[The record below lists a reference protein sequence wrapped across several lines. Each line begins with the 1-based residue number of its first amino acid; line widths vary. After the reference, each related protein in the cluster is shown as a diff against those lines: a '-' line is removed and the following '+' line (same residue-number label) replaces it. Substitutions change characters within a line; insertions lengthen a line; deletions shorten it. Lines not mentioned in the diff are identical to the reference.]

1 MKQVS
6 NREEALDVL
15 LESVA
20 LMRAWQ
26 KKYFK
31 TRSSEALRRS
41 FFFEALVDSY
51 VETFESQ
58 FYEDEERLAC
68 RAKNQGLW
76 PSE

>member
-1 MKQVS
+1 MKQVA

-15 LESVA
+15 LEYVA

-26 KKYFK
+26 RMYFK
-31 TRSSEALRRS
+31 TRSSEAISIS

-51 VETFESQ
+51 IEQFESQ
-58 FYEDEERLAC
+58 FYEDEERPAS
-68 RAKNQGLW
+68 RAKSEGLW

>member
-15 LESVA
+15 LEYVA

-26 KKYFK
+26 RKYFK

-41 FFFEALVDSY
+41 FFFEVLVDSY
-51 VETFESQ
+51 IEQFESK
-58 FYEDEERLAC
+58 FYEDEERPAC
-68 RAKNQGLW
+68 RAKSEGLW